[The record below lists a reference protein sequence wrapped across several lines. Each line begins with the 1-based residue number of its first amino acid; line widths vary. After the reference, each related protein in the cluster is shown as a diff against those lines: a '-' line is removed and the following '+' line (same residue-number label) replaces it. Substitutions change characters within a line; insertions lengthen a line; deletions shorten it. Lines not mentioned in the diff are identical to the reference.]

1 MEVRQSMTG
10 GAAAVFARN
19 QAQPAALEDFQIRK
33 MIGKGT
39 FGKVFLVEH
48 ASTHKLYAMKCIR
61 KDIILENE
69 QMENIQLEKDI
80 LRQIDHPFLVN
91 MEYVFQN
98 QFRIYFLMKFV
109 KGGELFRHMSE
120 VKMFPENQ
128 AKFFAAQV
136 AEALSHL
143 HSKGI
148 IYRDL
153 KPENVLVGEDGKF
166 TRSFYFALSSARS
179 NYAWV

>member
-1 MEVRQSMTG
+1 M
-10 GAAAVFARN
+10 
-19 QAQPAALEDFQIRK
+19 
-33 MIGKGT
+33 
-39 FGKVFLVEH
+39 VEH
-48 ASTHKLYAMKCIR
+48 STTRKLFAMKVIR

-98 QFRIYFLMKFV
+98 EYRIYFLMKFV
-109 KGGELFRHMSE
+109 KGGELFRHLVE
-120 VKMFPENQ
+120 VRMFPENQ

-136 AEALSHL
+136 ALALAHL
-143 HSKGI
+143 HKKGI

-153 KPENVLVGEDGKF
+153 KPENVLVGEDGK
-166 TRSFYFALSSARS
+166 S
-179 NYAWV
+179 

>member
-1 MEVRQSMTG
+1 
-10 GAAAVFARN
+10 
-19 QAQPAALEDFQIRK
+19 
-33 MIGKGT
+33 
-39 FGKVFLVEH
+39 
-48 ASTHKLYAMKCIR
+48 
-61 KDIILENE
+61 
-69 QMENIQLEKDI
+69 
-80 LRQIDHPFLVN
+80 

-109 KGGELFRHMSE
+109 KGGELFRHLVE
-120 VKMFPENQ
+120 VRMFPENQ

-136 AEALSHL
+136 ALALAHL

-166 TRSFYFALSSARS
+166 ARSFFCSFYSAFP
-179 NYAWV
+179 YYVWV

>member
-1 MEVRQSMTG
+1 M
-10 GAAAVFARN
+10 
-19 QAQPAALEDFQIRK
+19 
-33 MIGKGT
+33 
-39 FGKVFLVEH
+39 
-48 ASTHKLYAMKCIR
+48 
-61 KDIILENE
+61 
-69 QMENIQLEKDI
+69 
-80 LRQIDHPFLVN
+80 RQIDHPFLVN

-109 KGGELFRHMSE
+109 KGGELFRHLVE
-120 VKMFPENQ
+120 VRMFPENQ

-136 AEALSHL
+136 ALALAHL

-166 TRSFYFALSSARS
+166 TRSFFCFALPSARFLIMCGS
-179 NYAWV
+179 NLVCFAPFVSACRSVCRILAGGGLRLGQVRAAGRTG